1 MNNAAHT
8 TTPCRGVLL
17 INLGTPEAP
26 TPKAIRSYLKE
37 FLSDTRVVDVEPALW
52 WPILNLIILNTR
64 PKKLAAKYQAIWT
77 TEGGPLV
84 SIGKRQAAGIAT
96 RLTAQLG
103 TCVPVALA
111 MRYGTPAIESALAEL
126 DAAGARRIV
135 VLPLFPQY
143 SATTTAAALDAV
155 FAALSR
161 RRWLPEIHTINSYHD
176 DAGYIDALAASVE
189 THWAQ
194 QGRGQHLLM
203 SFHGIPQRYFDLG
216 DPYYC
221 HCHKTARLLA
231 ARLALAD
238 DAWSVSFQSRF
249 GREEWLK
256 PYTDAQLATLAA
268 RGIRTLDVIAPGFA
282 ADCLETLEEIAV
294 EYRDIFL
301 QLGGTL
307 RYVTALNDTPLHLD
321 ALSDALAEALGKP
334 LDAAGFD
341 QSHISQRSA
350 AGAG

>member
-37 FLSDTRVVDVEPALW
+37 FLSDTRVVDIEPALW

-77 TEGGPLV
+77 AEGGPLV
-84 SIGKRQAAGIAT
+84 AIGKRQAAGIAS

-103 TCVPVALA
+103 TSVPVALA

-126 DAAGARRIV
+126 DAAGVRRIV

-176 DAGYIDALAASVE
+176 DAGYIDALATSVE
-189 THWAQ
+189 THWSQ
-194 QGRGQHLLM
+194 HGRAQHLLL

-231 ARLALAD
+231 TRLALPD
-238 DAWSVSFQSRF
+238 DAWSMGFQSRF

-256 PYTDAQLATLAA
+256 PYTDVELAALAA
-268 RGIRTLDVIAPGFA
+268 RGIRAVDVIAPGFA

-294 EYRDIFL
+294 EYRDDFL

-307 RYVTALNDTPLHLD
+307 RYVPALNDTPSHLD
-321 ALSDALAEALGKP
+321 ALSSVLVRVLGAPLNAAE
-334 LDAAGFD
+334 FD
-341 QSHISQRSA
+341 QTLIARSA
-350 AGAG
+350 TQTD